1 MSVKDEVLHMLEA
14 NKGRYFSGAT
24 LAKELNVSRNSIWKA
39 IKSLENEGYKILAAT
54 NKGYC
59 LEQSNDILSKHS
71 VGEFLKYNLDIHVY
85 DTISSTN
92 TVLKEMAED
101 GAKEGTV
108 LVSSEQTLGRGRMG
122 RKFVSPAGTG
132 IYFSILLRPD
142 IPASDSLF
150 LTTSAAVAVAKA
162 IEDVSDKKAK
172 IKWVNDVFVD
182 NKKVCGIL
190 TEATFNMETG
200 KLNYAIVGI
209 GINVCFPEGGFPE
222 EIDKIAT
229 AIFDKESDSINKRS
243 KLLAHVL
250 NYFMDFY
257 NSFESKSYLKEY
269 IDRSILLGKNITVID
284 KDGNKT
290 AKAISIDDECH
301 LLVRFEDG
309 TEKLLSSGEVS
320 IKLD

>member
-108 LVSSEQTLGRGRMG
+108 LVASEQTLGRGRMG
-122 RKFVSPAGTG
+122 RKFVSPAG
-132 IYFSILLRPD
+132 
-142 IPASDSLF
+142 
-150 LTTSAAVAVAKA
+150 AAVAVAKA

-222 EIDKIAT
+222 EIDKVAT

-250 NYFMDFY
+250 NYFMGFY

-284 KDGNKT
+284 KDGNKP
-290 AKAISIDDECH
+290 AQAISIDDECH

>member
-1 MSVKDEVLHMLEA
+1 
-14 NKGRYFSGAT
+14 
-24 LAKELNVSRNSIWKA
+24 
-39 IKSLENEGYKILAAT
+39 
-54 NKGYC
+54 
-59 LEQSNDILSKHS
+59 
-71 VGEFLKYNLDIHVY
+71 
-85 DTISSTN
+85 
-92 TVLKEMAED
+92 
-101 GAKEGTV
+101 
-108 LVSSEQTLGRGRMG
+108 
-122 RKFVSPAGTG
+122 
-132 IYFSILLRPD
+132 
-142 IPASDSLF
+142 
-150 LTTSAAVAVAKA
+150 
-162 IEDVSDKKAK
+162 
-172 IKWVNDVFVD
+172 
-182 NKKVCGIL
+182 
-190 TEATFNMETG
+190 METG